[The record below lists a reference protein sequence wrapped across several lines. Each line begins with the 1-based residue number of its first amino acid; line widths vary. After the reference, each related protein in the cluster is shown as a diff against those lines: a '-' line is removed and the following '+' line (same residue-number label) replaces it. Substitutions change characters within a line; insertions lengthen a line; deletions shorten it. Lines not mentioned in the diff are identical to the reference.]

1 MEKVKDFFNRLTSN
15 YKTYVKQYMATNI
28 VIIIATLVFT
38 FANFNAWSKFLTSF
52 AIIAVIAAINF
63 FVAESYFKKKSAR
76 IYSYII
82 GFAIAGIFERFVHY
96 NAFGTSIYRILIG
109 YSIVAFLIG
118 LFKVIKNSGLELSK
132 YCTRAFKNL
141 FGTGVIYGI
150 LVVGF
155 ILIMTIAISL
165 LTSGKDYEPVMR
177 AQIAIF
183 GLFLVPATLLSITNT
198 EGESSKF
205 IEAVISFVL
214 LPLTSL
220 ATIIIYIY
228 MLKILALRQ
237 IPQNSIYRI
246 IAGLF
251 VVAFQVWVMTYEYK
265 QKNKFVE
272 VFSKI
277 MPIAFIPLI
286 GLQVYSIGARIGEN
300 GITPVR
306 YMGVMFIIFEI
317 IAIVLSIVNKRK
329 YLTNAL
335 LVAAVLMAISTI
347 LPVVNMEE
355 ISNYNQASRLKNAWR
370 EGESFTSLSSEE
382 KATASSAYRY
392 LLKQENSEKY
402 LPKYLDKEELT
413 EKLIE
418 HYSPYGDEDETYDEK
433 RTTYKIQDLG
443 GIGEVQIADEV
454 VAIIA
459 GLAATE
465 VNGVA
470 SMAGNITN
478 ELVSKLGMKNLSRG
492 VKVTVLEG
500 VVTVDLNLN
509 IEYGKNILE
518 TSKKV
523 QEKVKSSIEN
533 MTGLE
538 VADVN
543 IHIASVDM
551 ENEKGK

>member
-205 IEAVISFVL
+205 TEAVISFVL
-214 LPLTSL
+214 LPLTAL

-251 VVAFQVWVMTYEYK
+251 VVAFPVWVMTYEYK

-329 YLTNAL
+329 YLTNAV
-335 LVAAVLMAISTI
+335 LVAAGLMAISTI

-392 LLKQENSEKY
+392 LLRQENSEKY

-433 RTTYKIQDLG
+433 RTTYKRVNYQYPDDGVITVEGYNCIKKFKVYEYDVNEKQLENISIDDTFSINLKYYVLG
-443 GIGEVQIADEV
+443 LIEANKNGDES
-454 VAIIA
+454 AKEYI
-459 GLAATE
+459 
-465 VNGVA
+465 VNHRVHKVDD
-470 SMAGNITN
+470 SRNIYITD
-478 ELVSKLGMKNLSRG
+478 VNLSYN
-492 VKVTVLEG
+492 
-500 VVTVDLNLN
+500 VD
-509 IEYGKNILE
+509 
-518 TSKKV
+518 SKGNYD
-523 QEKVKSSIEN
+523 S
-533 MTGLE
+533 
-538 VADVN
+538 
-543 IHIASVDM
+543 
-551 ENEKGK
+551 ENEISIVIKGCFLIK

>member
-76 IYSYII
+76 IYSYTI

-205 IEAVISFVL
+205 IEVVISFVL
-214 LPLTSL
+214 LPLTAL

-251 VVAFQVWVMTYEYK
+251 VVAFPVWVMTYEYK

-329 YLTNAL
+329 YLTNAV
-335 LVAAVLMAISTI
+335 LVAAGLMAISTI
-347 LPVVNMEE
+347 SPVVNMEE
-355 ISNYNQASRLKNAWR
+355 ISNYNQVSRLKNAWR

-392 LLKQENSEKY
+392 LLRQENSEKY

-433 RTTYKIQDLG
+433 RTTYKRVNYQYPD
-443 GIGEVQIADEV
+443 DEV
-454 VAIIA
+454 ITVEGYNCIKKFQVYEYDINEENLESVSLYDTFNINLKDYVL
-459 GLAATE
+459 GLIEANK
-465 VNGVA
+465 NGDESAKEYIV
-470 SMAGNITN
+470 SHRVHRVDDSRDIYITD
-478 ELVSKLGMKNLSRG
+478 VNLSYE
-492 VKVTVLEG
+492 VDLEG
-500 VVTVDLNLN
+500 NYD
-509 IEYGKNILE
+509 
-518 TSKKV
+518 SK
-523 QEKVKSSIEN
+523 ERISI
-533 MTGLE
+533 
-538 VADVN
+538 V
-543 IHIASVDM
+543 I
-551 ENEKGK
+551 KGCFLIK

>member
-96 NAFGTSIYRILIG
+96 NTFGTSIYRILIG

-165 LTSGKDYEPVMR
+165 LTSGRDYEPVMR

-228 MLKILALRQ
+228 MLKILVLRQ

-251 VVAFQVWVMTYEYK
+251 VVAFPVWVMTYEYK
-265 QKNKFVE
+265 QKSKFIE

-286 GLQVYSIGARIGEN
+286 GLQIYSIGARIGEN

-317 IAIVLSIVNKRK
+317 VAIALSIVNKRK
-329 YLTNAL
+329 YLNNAM
-335 LVAAVLMAISTI
+335 LVAAGLLAITTI

-370 EGESFTSLSSEE
+370 EGESFTSLSNEE

-392 LLKQENSEKY
+392 LLRQENSEKY

-418 HYSPYGDEDETYDEK
+418 HYSPYDDEGETYDEK
-433 RTTYKIQDLG
+433 RTTYKRVNYQYPDDGVITVEGYNSIKKFQVYEYDINEENLESVNLYDAFNINLKDYVLG
-443 GIGEVQIADEV
+443 LIEANKNGDES
-454 VAIIA
+454 AKEYI
-459 GLAATE
+459 
-465 VNGVA
+465 VNHRVHKVDD
-470 SMAGNITN
+470 SRNIYITD
-478 ELVSKLGMKNLSRG
+478 VNLSYN
-492 VKVTVLEG
+492 
-500 VVTVDLNLN
+500 VD
-509 IEYGKNILE
+509 
-518 TSKKV
+518 SKGNYD
-523 QEKVKSSIEN
+523 S
-533 MTGLE
+533 
-538 VADVN
+538 
-543 IHIASVDM
+543 
-551 ENEKGK
+551 ENEISIVIKGCFLIK

>member
-1 MEKVKDFFNRLTSN
+1 M
-15 YKTYVKQYMATNI
+15 
-28 VIIIATLVFT
+28 
-38 FANFNAWSKFLTSF
+38 
-52 AIIAVIAAINF
+52 
-63 FVAESYFKKKSAR
+63 AESYFKKKSAR

-251 VVAFQVWVMTYEYK
+251 VVAFPVWVMTYEYK

-433 RTTYKIQDLG
+433 RTTYKRVNYQYPDDGVITVEGYNYIKKFQVYEYDINEENLESVSLYDTFNINLKDYVLG
-443 GIGEVQIADEV
+443 LIEANKNGDES
-454 VAIIA
+454 A
-459 GLAATE
+459 
-465 VNGVA
+465 
-470 SMAGNITN
+470 
-478 ELVSKLGMKNLSRG
+478 KR
-492 VKVTVLEG
+492 
-500 VVTVDLNLN
+500 
-509 IEYGKNILE
+509 
-518 TSKKV
+518 
-523 QEKVKSSIEN
+523 
-533 MTGLE
+533 
-538 VADVN
+538 
-543 IHIASVDM
+543 IHC
-551 ENEKGK
+551 KP

>member
-205 IEAVISFVL
+205 IEAVILFVL
-214 LPLTSL
+214 LPLTAL

-251 VVAFQVWVMTYEYK
+251 VVAFPVWVMTYEYK

-329 YLTNAL
+329 YLTNTV
-335 LVAAVLMAISTI
+335 LVAAGLMAISTI
-347 LPVVNMEE
+347 LPVVNMEK

-370 EGESFTSLSSEE
+370 KGESFTSLSSEE

-392 LLKQENSEKY
+392 LLGQENSEKY

-433 RTTYKIQDLG
+433 RTTYKRVNYQYPDDGVITVEGYNCIKKFKVYEYDVNEKQLENISIDDTFSINLKYYVLG
-443 GIGEVQIADEV
+443 LIEANKNGDES
-454 VAIIA
+454 AKEYI
-459 GLAATE
+459 
-465 VNGVA
+465 VNHRVHKVDD
-470 SMAGNITN
+470 SRNIYITD
-478 ELVSKLGMKNLSRG
+478 VNLSYN
-492 VKVTVLEG
+492 
-500 VVTVDLNLN
+500 VD
-509 IEYGKNILE
+509 
-518 TSKKV
+518 SKGNYD
-523 QEKVKSSIEN
+523 S
-533 MTGLE
+533 
-538 VADVN
+538 
-543 IHIASVDM
+543 
-551 ENEKGK
+551 ENEISIVIKGCFLIK

>member
-96 NAFGTSIYRILIG
+96 NTFGTSIYRILIG

-205 IEAVISFVL
+205 IEVVISFVL
-214 LPLTSL
+214 LPLTAL

-251 VVAFQVWVMTYEYK
+251 VVAFPVWVMTYEYK

-329 YLTNAL
+329 YLTNAV
-335 LVAAVLMAISTI
+335 LVAAGLMAISTI
-347 LPVVNMEE
+347 SPVVNMEE

-392 LLKQENSEKY
+392 LLRQENSEKY

-433 RTTYKIQDLG
+433 RTTYKRVNYQYPDDGVITVEGYNRIKKFKVYEYDINEENLESVSLYDTFNINLKDYVVG
-443 GIGEVQIADEV
+443 LIEANKNGDESAKEYIV
-454 VAIIA
+454 SHRVHRVDDSRDIY
-459 GLAATE
+459 
-465 VNGVA
+465 
-470 SMAGNITN
+470 ITD
-478 ELVSKLGMKNLSRG
+478 VNLSYE
-492 VKVTVLEG
+492 VDLEG
-500 VVTVDLNLN
+500 NYD
-509 IEYGKNILE
+509 
-518 TSKKV
+518 SK
-523 QEKVKSSIEN
+523 ERISI
-533 MTGLE
+533 
-538 VADVN
+538 V
-543 IHIASVDM
+543 I
-551 ENEKGK
+551 KGCFLIK

>member
-15 YKTYVKQYMATNI
+15 YKTYAKQYMATNI

-38 FANFNAWSKFLTSF
+38 FANFNAWSNGLTSF
-52 AIIAVIAAINF
+52 AIIATIAAINF
-63 FVAESYFKKKSAR
+63 FVVESYFKKKSTR

-96 NAFGTSIYRILIG
+96 NVFGTSIYRILIG

-118 LFKVIKNSGLELSK
+118 LFKVIKNSELESSK

-165 LTSGKDYEPVMR
+165 LTSGRSYEPVMR

-183 GLFLVPATLLSITNT
+183 GLFLVPVTLLSITNT

-205 IEAVISFVL
+205 IETVISFVL
-214 LPLTSL
+214 LPLTAI

-228 MLKILALRQ
+228 MIKILVLRQ

-246 IAGLF
+246 VAGLF
-251 VVAFQVWVMTYEYK
+251 VVVFPVWVMTYEYK
-265 QKNKFVE
+265 QKSKFIE

-286 GLQVYSIGARIGEN
+286 GLQIYSLGARIGEN

-317 IAIVLSIVNKRK
+317 VAIVLSIINKRK
-329 YLTNAL
+329 YLTNAV
-335 LVAAVLMAISTI
+335 LVAAGLIAISTI
-347 LPVVNMEE
+347 LPVVNMEQ
-355 ISNYNQASRLKNAWR
+355 ISNYNQASRLRKAWR
-370 EGESFTSLSSEE
+370 EGESFTSLSKEE

-392 LLKQENSEKY
+392 LSRQENCEKY

-413 EKLIE
+413 KKLIE
-418 HYSPYGDEDETYDEK
+418 HYSPYDEDYEYRSTRENVYSQYSTD
-433 RTTYKIQDLG
+433 
-443 GIGEVQIADEV
+443 
-454 VAIIA
+454 
-459 GLAATE
+459 
-465 VNGVA
+465 GVIPVEGYSYIKGFQVSEYSA
-470 SMAGNITN
+470 KEN
-478 ELVSKLGMKNLSRG
+478 ELENISLDDAFNINL
-492 VKVTVLEG
+492 KDYVLNVIEAKKISDKSAKEYIANHRIHR
-500 VVTVDLNLN
+500 VDDTRNIYITTVDISYNTDSEGN
-509 IEYGKNILE
+509 YDSE
-518 TSKKV
+518 
-523 QEKVKSSIEN
+523 QE
-533 MTGLE
+533 MT
-538 VADVN
+538 
-543 IHIASVDM
+543 III
-551 ENEKGK
+551 KGYFLIK

>member
-63 FVAESYFKKKSAR
+63 FVVESYFKEKKSKM
-76 IYSYII
+76 YSCVA
-82 GFAIAGIFERFVHY
+82 GFVIAVVLERFAHY
-96 NAFGTSIYRILIG
+96 NVFGASASRILTG

-165 LTSGKDYEPVMR
+165 LTSGRDYEPVMR

-214 LPLTSL
+214 LPLTAL

-251 VVAFQVWVMTYEYK
+251 VVAFPVWVMTYEYK

-286 GLQVYSIGARIGEN
+286 GLQIYSIGARIGEN

-329 YLTNAL
+329 YLTNAV
-335 LVAAVLMAISTI
+335 LVAAGLIAISTI

-355 ISNYNQASRLKNAWR
+355 ISNYNQVSRLRNAWR
-370 EGESFTSLSSEE
+370 EGESFTSLSKEE
-382 KATASSAYRY
+382 KATASSAYIY
-392 LLKQENSEKY
+392 LSRQENCEKY

-413 EKLIE
+413 KKLIE
-418 HYSPYGDEDETYDEK
+418 HYSPYGDEGETYDEK
-433 RTTYKIQDLG
+433 RTTYKRVNYQYPDDGVITVEGYNRIKKFKVYEYDINEENLECVSLYG
-443 GIGEVQIADEV
+443 TFNINLKDYVIGLIEANKNGDESAKEYIV
-454 VAIIA
+454 SHRVHRVDDSRDIY
-459 GLAATE
+459 
-465 VNGVA
+465 
-470 SMAGNITN
+470 ITD
-478 ELVSKLGMKNLSRG
+478 VNLSYE
-492 VKVTVLEG
+492 VDLEG
-500 VVTVDLNLN
+500 NYD
-509 IEYGKNILE
+509 
-518 TSKKV
+518 SK
-523 QEKVKSSIEN
+523 EGISI
-533 MTGLE
+533 
-538 VADVN
+538 V
-543 IHIASVDM
+543 I
-551 ENEKGK
+551 KGCFLIK

>member
-96 NAFGTSIYRILIG
+96 NTFGTSIYRILIG
-109 YSIVAFLIG
+109 YSIGAFLIG

-205 IEAVISFVL
+205 IEVVISFVL
-214 LPLTSL
+214 LPLTAL

-251 VVAFQVWVMTYEYK
+251 VVAFPVWVMTYEYK

-329 YLTNAL
+329 YLTNAV
-335 LVAAVLMAISTI
+335 LVAAGLMAISTI
-347 LPVVNMEE
+347 SPVVNMEE

-392 LLKQENSEKY
+392 LLRQENSEKY

-433 RTTYKIQDLG
+433 RTTYKRVNYQYPD
-443 GIGEVQIADEV
+443 DEV
-454 VAIIA
+454 ITVEGYNCIKKFKVYEYDINEENLESVSLYDTFNINLKDYVV
-459 GLAATE
+459 GLIEANK
-465 VNGVA
+465 NGDESAKEYIV
-470 SMAGNITN
+470 SHRVHRVDDSRDIYITD
-478 ELVSKLGMKNLSRG
+478 VNLSYE
-492 VKVTVLEG
+492 VDLEG
-500 VVTVDLNLN
+500 NYDSKEGISTV
-509 IEYGKNILE
+509 I
-518 TSKKV
+518 
-523 QEKVKSSIEN
+523 
-533 MTGLE
+533 
-538 VADVN
+538 
-543 IHIASVDM
+543 
-551 ENEKGK
+551 KGCFLIK

>member
-132 YCTRAFKNL
+132 YCTRSFKNL

-214 LPLTSL
+214 LPLTAL

-251 VVAFQVWVMTYEYK
+251 VVAFPVWVMTYEYK

-306 YMGVMFIIFEI
+306 YMGVIFIIFEI

-329 YLTNAL
+329 YLTNAV
-335 LVAAVLMAISTI
+335 LVAAGLMAISTI

-392 LLKQENSEKY
+392 LLIQENSEKY

-433 RTTYKIQDLG
+433 RTTYKRVNYQYPDDGVITVEGYNCIKKFKVYEYDVNEKQLENISIDDTFSINLKYYVLG
-443 GIGEVQIADEV
+443 LIEANKNGDES
-454 VAIIA
+454 AKEYI
-459 GLAATE
+459 
-465 VNGVA
+465 VNHRVHKVDD
-470 SMAGNITN
+470 SRNIYITD
-478 ELVSKLGMKNLSRG
+478 VNLSYN
-492 VKVTVLEG
+492 
-500 VVTVDLNLN
+500 VD
-509 IEYGKNILE
+509 
-518 TSKKV
+518 SKGNYD
-523 QEKVKSSIEN
+523 S
-533 MTGLE
+533 
-538 VADVN
+538 
-543 IHIASVDM
+543 
-551 ENEKGK
+551 ENEISIVIKGCFLIK

>member
-1 MEKVKDFFNRLTSN
+1 MEKVRDFFNRLTSN

-96 NAFGTSIYRILIG
+96 NAFGTGIYRILIG

-132 YCTRAFKNL
+132 YCTRVFKNL

-155 ILIMTIAISL
+155 ALIMAISISL
-165 LTSGKDYEPVMR
+165 LTPGKNYELVLR
-177 AQIAIF
+177 AQIAIAGF
-183 GLFLVPATLLSITNT
+183 FLIPATLLSITNT
-198 EGESSKF
+198 EGENSKF
-205 IEAVISFVL
+205 IETVISFVL
-214 LPLTSL
+214 LPLTAI

-228 MLKILALRQ
+228 MIKILVLRQ

-246 IAGLF
+246 VAGLF
-251 VVAFQVWVMTYEYK
+251 VVAFPVWVMTYEYK

-286 GLQVYSIGARIGEN
+286 GLQIYSIGARIGEN

-329 YLTNAL
+329 YLTNAV
-335 LVAAVLMAISTI
+335 LVAAGLMAISTI

-355 ISNYNQASRLKNAWR
+355 ISNYNQASRLRNAWR
-370 EGESFTSLSSEE
+370 EGESFTSLSNEE
-382 KATASSAYRY
+382 KAVASSAYRY
-392 LLKQENSEKY
+392 LLRQENSEKY

-433 RTTYKIQDLG
+433 RTTYKRVNYQYPDDGVITVEGYNRIKKFKVYEYDINGENLESVSLYDTFNINLKDYV
-443 GIGEVQIADEV
+443 IGLIEANKNGDESAKEYIV
-454 VAIIA
+454 SHRVHRVDDSRDIY
-459 GLAATE
+459 
-465 VNGVA
+465 
-470 SMAGNITN
+470 ITD
-478 ELVSKLGMKNLSRG
+478 VNLSYE
-492 VKVTVLEG
+492 VDLEG
-500 VVTVDLNLN
+500 NYD
-509 IEYGKNILE
+509 
-518 TSKKV
+518 SKEGV
-523 QEKVKSSIEN
+523 SI
-533 MTGLE
+533 
-538 VADVN
+538 V
-543 IHIASVDM
+543 I
-551 ENEKGK
+551 KGCFLIK

>member
-1 MEKVKDFFNRLTSN
+1 MEKLKDFFNRLTSN

-96 NAFGTSIYRILIG
+96 NTFGTSIYRILIG

-214 LPLTSL
+214 LPLTAI

-251 VVAFQVWVMTYEYK
+251 VVAFPVWVMTYEYK

-286 GLQVYSIGARIGEN
+286 GLQIYSIGARIEQN

-306 YMGVMFIIFEI
+306 YIGVMFIIFEI
-317 IAIVLSIVNKRK
+317 IAIILSIVNKRK
-329 YLTNAL
+329 YLTNVV
-335 LVAAVLMAISTI
+335 LVAAGLLAISTI
-347 LPVVNMEE
+347 LPVVNMEQ
-355 ISNYNQASRLKNAWR
+355 ISNYNQAARLRNAWR
-370 EGESFTSLSSEE
+370 EGESFTSLSKEE
-382 KATASSAYRY
+382 KATASSAYKY
-392 LLKQENSEKY
+392 LLRQEKPEKY
-402 LPKYLDKEELT
+402 LPKYLNRDELT

-418 HYSPYGDEDETYDEK
+418 HYSPYDDEYETYDEK
-433 RTTYKIQDLG
+433 RTAYKKVNYQYPNDAVITVEGYNRIKKFQAYEYDVNEKQLENISIDDTFSINLKYYV
-443 GIGEVQIADEV
+443 IGLIEANKNGDES
-454 VAIIA
+454 AKEYI
-459 GLAATE
+459 
-465 VNGVA
+465 VNHRVHKVDD
-470 SMAGNITN
+470 SRNIYITD
-478 ELVSKLGMKNLSRG
+478 VNLSYN
-492 VKVTVLEG
+492 VDSEG
-500 VVTVDLNLN
+500 NYD
-509 IEYGKNILE
+509 
-518 TSKKV
+518 S
-523 QEKVKSSIEN
+523 
-533 MTGLE
+533 
-538 VADVN
+538 
-543 IHIASVDM
+543 
-551 ENEKGK
+551 ENEISINIKGYFLIK

>member
-52 AIIAVIAAINF
+52 AIIAIIAAINF

-165 LTSGKDYEPVMR
+165 LTPGKDYEPVMR

-214 LPLTSL
+214 LPLTAL

-251 VVAFQVWVMTYEYK
+251 VVAFPVWGMTYEYK

-286 GLQVYSIGARIGEN
+286 GLQVL
-300 GITPVR
+300 VR
-306 YMGVMFIIFEI
+306 
-317 IAIVLSIVNKRK
+317 
-329 YLTNAL
+329 
-335 LVAAVLMAISTI
+335 
-347 LPVVNMEE
+347 ME
-355 ISNYNQASRLKNAWR
+355 LH
-370 EGESFTSLSSEE
+370 L
-382 KATASSAYRY
+382 
-392 LLKQENSEKY
+392 
-402 LPKYLDKEELT
+402 
-413 EKLIE
+413 
-418 HYSPYGDEDETYDEK
+418 
-433 RTTYKIQDLG
+433 
-443 GIGEVQIADEV
+443 
-454 VAIIA
+454 
-459 GLAATE
+459 
-465 VNGVA
+465 
-470 SMAGNITN
+470 
-478 ELVSKLGMKNLSRG
+478 
-492 VKVTVLEG
+492 
-500 VVTVDLNLN
+500 
-509 IEYGKNILE
+509 
-518 TSKKV
+518 
-523 QEKVKSSIEN
+523 
-533 MTGLE
+533 
-538 VADVN
+538 
-543 IHIASVDM
+543 
-551 ENEKGK
+551 

>member
-1 MEKVKDFFNRLTSN
+1 MEKVKYFFNRLTSN

-205 IEAVISFVL
+205 TEAVISFVL
-214 LPLTSL
+214 LPLTAL

-251 VVAFQVWVMTYEYK
+251 VVAFPVWVMTYEYK

-329 YLTNAL
+329 YLTNAV

-392 LLKQENSEKY
+392 LLIQENSEKY

-418 HYSPYGDEDETYDEK
+418 HYSPYGDKGETYDEK
-433 RTTYKIQDLG
+433 RTTYKRVNYQYPDDGVITVEGYNCIKKFQVYEYDINEENLESVSLYDTFNINLKDYV
-443 GIGEVQIADEV
+443 IGLIEANKNGDESAKEYIV
-454 VAIIA
+454 SHRVHRVDDSRDIY
-459 GLAATE
+459 
-465 VNGVA
+465 
-470 SMAGNITN
+470 ITD
-478 ELVSKLGMKNLSRG
+478 VNLSYE
-492 VKVTVLEG
+492 VDLEG
-500 VVTVDLNLN
+500 NYD
-509 IEYGKNILE
+509 
-518 TSKKV
+518 SK
-523 QEKVKSSIEN
+523 EGISI
-533 MTGLE
+533 
-538 VADVN
+538 V
-543 IHIASVDM
+543 I
-551 ENEKGK
+551 KGCFLIK

>member
-1 MEKVKDFFNRLTSN
+1 MERVKDFFNRLTSN

-82 GFAIAGIFERFVHY
+82 GFAIAGIFERFVNY

-132 YCTRAFKNL
+132 YCTRSFKNL

-165 LTSGKDYEPVMR
+165 LTPGKDYEPVMR

-214 LPLTSL
+214 LPLTAL

-237 IPQNSIYRI
+237 IPQNSIYKI

-251 VVAFQVWVMTYEYK
+251 VVAFPVWVMTYEYK

-392 LLKQENSEKY
+392 LLRQENSEKY

-433 RTTYKIQDLG
+433 RTTYKRVNYQYPD
-443 GIGEVQIADEV
+443 DEV
-454 VAIIA
+454 ITVEGYNCIKKFQVYEYDINEENLESVSLYDTFNINLKDYVL
-459 GLAATE
+459 GLIEANK
-465 VNGVA
+465 NGDESAKEYIV
-470 SMAGNITN
+470 SHRVHRVDDSRDIYITD
-478 ELVSKLGMKNLSRG
+478 VNLSYE
-492 VKVTVLEG
+492 VDLEG
-500 VVTVDLNLN
+500 NYD
-509 IEYGKNILE
+509 
-518 TSKKV
+518 SK
-523 QEKVKSSIEN
+523 ERISI
-533 MTGLE
+533 
-538 VADVN
+538 V
-543 IHIASVDM
+543 I
-551 ENEKGK
+551 KGCFLIK

>member
-132 YCTRAFKNL
+132 YCTRSFKNL

-214 LPLTSL
+214 LPLTAL

-251 VVAFQVWVMTYEYK
+251 VVAFPVWVMTYEYK

-329 YLTNAL
+329 YLTNAV

-392 LLKQENSEKY
+392 LLRQENSEKY

-433 RTTYKIQDLG
+433 RTTYKRVNYQYPD
-443 GIGEVQIADEV
+443 DEV
-454 VAIIA
+454 ITVEGYNCIKKFQVYEYDINEENLESVSLYDTFNINLKDYVL
-459 GLAATE
+459 GLIEANK
-465 VNGVA
+465 NGDESAKEYIV
-470 SMAGNITN
+470 SHRVHRVDESRDIYITD
-478 ELVSKLGMKNLSRG
+478 VNLSYE
-492 VKVTVLEG
+492 VDLEG
-500 VVTVDLNLN
+500 NYD
-509 IEYGKNILE
+509 
-518 TSKKV
+518 SK
-523 QEKVKSSIEN
+523 ERISI
-533 MTGLE
+533 
-538 VADVN
+538 V
-543 IHIASVDM
+543 I
-551 ENEKGK
+551 KGCFLIK

>member
-52 AIIAVIAAINF
+52 VIIAVIAAINF
-63 FVAESYFKKKSAR
+63 FVVESYFKEKKSKM
-76 IYSYII
+76 YSCVA
-82 GFAIAGIFERFVHY
+82 GFVIAVVLERFAHY
-96 NAFGTSIYRILIG
+96 NVFGASASRILTG
-109 YSIVAFLIG
+109 YYIVAFLIG

-132 YCTRAFKNL
+132 YCTRVFKNL

-214 LPLTSL
+214 LPLTAL

-251 VVAFQVWVMTYEYK
+251 VVAFPVWVMTYEYK

-355 ISNYNQASRLKNAWR
+355 ISNYNQAARLKNAWR

-433 RTTYKIQDLG
+433 RTTYKRVNYQYPDDGVITVEGYNYIKKFQVYEYDINEENLESVSLYDTFNINLKDYVLG
-443 GIGEVQIADEV
+443 LKKANKNGDESAKEYIV
-454 VAIIA
+454 SHRVHRVDDSRDIY
-459 GLAATE
+459 
-465 VNGVA
+465 
-470 SMAGNITN
+470 ITD
-478 ELVSKLGMKNLSRG
+478 MNLSYE
-492 VKVTVLEG
+492 VDLEG
-500 VVTVDLNLN
+500 NYD
-509 IEYGKNILE
+509 
-518 TSKKV
+518 SK
-523 QEKVKSSIEN
+523 EGISI
-533 MTGLE
+533 
-538 VADVN
+538 V
-543 IHIASVDM
+543 I
-551 ENEKGK
+551 KGCFLIK

>member
-220 ATIIIYIY
+220 ATIIINIY

-433 RTTYKIQDLG
+433 RTTYKRVNYQYPDDGVITVEGYNYIKKFQVYEYDINEENLESVSLYDTFNINLKDYVLG
-443 GIGEVQIADEV
+443 LIEANKNGDESAKEYIV
-454 VAIIA
+454 SHRVHRVDDSRDIY
-459 GLAATE
+459 
-465 VNGVA
+465 
-470 SMAGNITN
+470 ITD
-478 ELVSKLGMKNLSRG
+478 MNLSYE
-492 VKVTVLEG
+492 VDLEG
-500 VVTVDLNLN
+500 NYDSNEV
-509 IEYGKNILE
+509 I
-518 TSKKV
+518 
-523 QEKVKSSIEN
+523 SI
-533 MTGLE
+533 
-538 VADVN
+538 V
-543 IHIASVDM
+543 I
-551 ENEKGK
+551 KGCLLIK

>member
-433 RTTYKIQDLG
+433 RTTYKRVNYQYPDDGVITVEGYNYIKKFQVYEYDINEENLESVSLYDTFNMNLKDYVLG
-443 GIGEVQIADEV
+443 LIEANKNGDESAKEYIV
-454 VAIIA
+454 SHRVHRVDDSRDIY
-459 GLAATE
+459 
-465 VNGVA
+465 
-470 SMAGNITN
+470 ITD
-478 ELVSKLGMKNLSRG
+478 MNLSYE
-492 VKVTVLEG
+492 VDLEG
-500 VVTVDLNLN
+500 NYD
-509 IEYGKNILE
+509 
-518 TSKKV
+518 SK
-523 QEKVKSSIEN
+523 EGISI
-533 MTGLE
+533 
-538 VADVN
+538 V
-543 IHIASVDM
+543 I
-551 ENEKGK
+551 KGCFLIK

>member
-132 YCTRAFKNL
+132 YCTRSFKNL

-165 LTSGKDYEPVMR
+165 LTPGKDYEPVMR

-214 LPLTSL
+214 LPLTAL

-251 VVAFQVWVMTYEYK
+251 VVAFPVWVMTYEYK

-317 IAIVLSIVNKRK
+317 VAIALSIVNKRK
-329 YLTNAL
+329 YLNNAM
-335 LVAAVLMAISTI
+335 LVAAGLLAITTI

-355 ISNYNQASRLKNAWR
+355 ISNYNQVSRLKNAWR
-370 EGESFTSLSSEE
+370 EGESFTSLSNEE

-392 LLKQENSEKY
+392 LLRQENSEKY

-433 RTTYKIQDLG
+433 RTTYKRVNYQYPDDGVITVEGYNCIKKFKVYEYDVNEKQLENISIDDTFSINLKYYVLG
-443 GIGEVQIADEV
+443 LIEANKNGDES
-454 VAIIA
+454 AKEYI
-459 GLAATE
+459 
-465 VNGVA
+465 VNYRVHKVDD
-470 SMAGNITN
+470 SRNIYITD
-478 ELVSKLGMKNLSRG
+478 VNLSYN
-492 VKVTVLEG
+492 
-500 VVTVDLNLN
+500 VD
-509 IEYGKNILE
+509 
-518 TSKKV
+518 SKGNYD
-523 QEKVKSSIEN
+523 S
-533 MTGLE
+533 
-538 VADVN
+538 
-543 IHIASVDM
+543 
-551 ENEKGK
+551 ENEISIVIKGCFLIK

>member
-82 GFAIAGIFERFVHY
+82 GFAIAGIFERFVNY

-132 YCTRAFKNL
+132 YCTRSFKNL

-165 LTSGKDYEPVMR
+165 LTPGKDYEPVMR

-214 LPLTSL
+214 LPLTAL

-237 IPQNSIYRI
+237 IPQNSIYKI
-246 IAGLF
+246 IAVLF
-251 VVAFQVWVMTYEYK
+251 VVAFPVWVMTYEYK

-392 LLKQENSEKY
+392 LLRQENSEKY

-433 RTTYKIQDLG
+433 RTTYKRVNYQYPD
-443 GIGEVQIADEV
+443 DEV
-454 VAIIA
+454 ITVEGYNCIKKFQVYEYDINEENLESVSLYDTFNINLKDYVL
-459 GLAATE
+459 GLIEANK
-465 VNGVA
+465 NGDESAKEYIV
-470 SMAGNITN
+470 SHRVHRVDDSRDIYITD
-478 ELVSKLGMKNLSRG
+478 VNLSYE
-492 VKVTVLEG
+492 VDLEG
-500 VVTVDLNLN
+500 NYD
-509 IEYGKNILE
+509 
-518 TSKKV
+518 SK
-523 QEKVKSSIEN
+523 ERISI
-533 MTGLE
+533 
-538 VADVN
+538 V
-543 IHIASVDM
+543 I
-551 ENEKGK
+551 KGCFLIK

>member
-82 GFAIAGIFERFVHY
+82 GFAIAGIFERFVNY

-132 YCTRAFKNL
+132 YCTRSFKNL

-165 LTSGKDYEPVMR
+165 LTPGKDYEPVMR

-214 LPLTSL
+214 LPLTAL

-237 IPQNSIYRI
+237 IPQNSIYKI

-251 VVAFQVWVMTYEYK
+251 VVTFPVWVMTYEYK

-392 LLKQENSEKY
+392 LLRQENSEKY

-433 RTTYKIQDLG
+433 RTTYKRVNYQYPD
-443 GIGEVQIADEV
+443 DEV
-454 VAIIA
+454 
-459 GLAATE
+459 
-465 VNGVA
+465 
-470 SMAGNITN
+470 IT
-478 ELVSKLGMKNLSRG
+478 V
-492 VKVTVLEG
+492 EG
-500 VVTVDLNLN
+500 YNCIKKFQVY
-509 IEYGKNILE
+509 EYDIN
-518 TSKKV
+518 
-523 QEKVKSSIEN
+523 
-533 MTGLE
+533 
-538 VADVN
+538 
-543 IHIASVDM
+543 
-551 ENEKGK
+551 

>member
-28 VIIIATLVFT
+28 VLIIATLVFT

-82 GFAIAGIFERFVHY
+82 GFAIAGIFERFVNY

-132 YCTRAFKNL
+132 YCTRSFKNL

-165 LTSGKDYEPVMR
+165 LTPGKDYEPVMR

-214 LPLTSL
+214 LPLTAL

-237 IPQNSIYRI
+237 IPQNSIYKI

-251 VVAFQVWVMTYEYK
+251 VVAFPVWVMTYEYK

-392 LLKQENSEKY
+392 LLRQENSEKY

-433 RTTYKIQDLG
+433 RTTYKRVNYQYPD
-443 GIGEVQIADEV
+443 DEV
-454 VAIIA
+454 ITVEGYNCIKKFQVYEYDINEENLESVSLYDTFNINLKDYVL
-459 GLAATE
+459 GLIEANK
-465 VNGVA
+465 NGDESAKEYIV
-470 SMAGNITN
+470 SHRVHRVDDSRDIYITD
-478 ELVSKLGMKNLSRG
+478 VNLSYE
-492 VKVTVLEG
+492 VDLEG
-500 VVTVDLNLN
+500 NYD
-509 IEYGKNILE
+509 
-518 TSKKV
+518 SK
-523 QEKVKSSIEN
+523 ERISI
-533 MTGLE
+533 
-538 VADVN
+538 V
-543 IHIASVDM
+543 I
-551 ENEKGK
+551 KGCFLIK

>member
-1 MEKVKDFFNRLTSN
+1 MEKVRDFFNRLTSN

-63 FVAESYFKKKSAR
+63 FVVESYFKEKKSKM
-76 IYSYII
+76 YSCVA
-82 GFAIAGIFERFVHY
+82 GFVIAVVLERFAHY
-96 NAFGTSIYRILIG
+96 NVFGASASRILTG
-109 YSIVAFLIG
+109 YYIVAFLIG

-155 ILIMTIAISL
+155 ILIMAISISL
-165 LTSGKDYEPVMR
+165 LTPGKNYELVLR
-177 AQIAIF
+177 TQIAIAGF
-183 GLFLVPATLLSITNT
+183 FLIPATLLSITNT
-198 EGESSKF
+198 EGENSKF
-205 IEAVISFVL
+205 IETVISFVL
-214 LPLTSL
+214 LPLTAI
-220 ATIIIYIY
+220 ATVIIYIY
-228 MLKILALRQ
+228 MIKILALRQ

-251 VVAFQVWVMTYEYK
+251 VVAFPVWVMTYEYK

-286 GLQVYSIGARIGEN
+286 GLQIYSIGARIGEN

-329 YLTNAL
+329 YLTNAV

-370 EGESFTSLSSEE
+370 EGKSFTGLSSEE

-392 LLKQENSEKY
+392 LLIQENSEKY

-418 HYSPYGDEDETYDEK
+418 HYSPYGDKVETYDEK
-433 RTTYKIQDLG
+433 RTTYKRVNYQYPDDGVITVEGYNRIKKFKVYEYDINEENLESVSLYDTFNINLKDYV
-443 GIGEVQIADEV
+443 IGLIEANKNGDESAKEYIV
-454 VAIIA
+454 SHRVHRVDDSRDIY
-459 GLAATE
+459 
-465 VNGVA
+465 
-470 SMAGNITN
+470 ITD
-478 ELVSKLGMKNLSRG
+478 VNLSYE
-492 VKVTVLEG
+492 VDLEG
-500 VVTVDLNLN
+500 NYD
-509 IEYGKNILE
+509 
-518 TSKKV
+518 SK
-523 QEKVKSSIEN
+523 EGISI
-533 MTGLE
+533 
-538 VADVN
+538 V
-543 IHIASVDM
+543 I
-551 ENEKGK
+551 KGCFLIK

>member
-82 GFAIAGIFERFVHY
+82 GFAIAGIFERFVNY

-132 YCTRAFKNL
+132 YCTRSFKNL

-165 LTSGKDYEPVMR
+165 LTPGKDYEPVMR

-214 LPLTSL
+214 LPLTAL

-237 IPQNSIYRI
+237 IPQNSIYKI

-251 VVAFQVWVMTYEYK
+251 VVAFPVWVMTYEYK

-329 YLTNAL
+329 YLPNAL

-392 LLKQENSEKY
+392 LLRQENSEKY

-433 RTTYKIQDLG
+433 RTTYKRVNYQYPD
-443 GIGEVQIADEV
+443 DEV
-454 VAIIA
+454 ITVEGYNCIKKFQVYEYDINEENLESVSLYDTFNINLKDYVL
-459 GLAATE
+459 GLIEANK
-465 VNGVA
+465 NGDESAKEYIV
-470 SMAGNITN
+470 SHRVHRVDDSRDIYITD
-478 ELVSKLGMKNLSRG
+478 VNLSYE
-492 VKVTVLEG
+492 VDLEG
-500 VVTVDLNLN
+500 NYD
-509 IEYGKNILE
+509 
-518 TSKKV
+518 SK
-523 QEKVKSSIEN
+523 ERISI
-533 MTGLE
+533 
-538 VADVN
+538 V
-543 IHIASVDM
+543 I
-551 ENEKGK
+551 KGCFLIK

>member
-63 FVAESYFKKKSAR
+63 FVVESYFKKKSAR

-96 NAFGTSIYRILIG
+96 NTFGTSIYRILIG
-109 YSIVAFLIG
+109 YSIGAFLIG

-165 LTSGKDYEPVMR
+165 LTSGRNYEPVMR

-214 LPLTSL
+214 LPLTAL

-251 VVAFQVWVMTYEYK
+251 VVAFPVWVMTYEYK

-329 YLTNAL
+329 YLTNAV

-392 LLKQENSEKY
+392 LLIQENSEKY

-418 HYSPYGDEDETYDEK
+418 HYSPYGDEGETYDEK
-433 RTTYKIQDLG
+433 RTTYKRVNYQYPDDGVITVEGYNRIKKFKVYEYDIKEENLESVSLYDTFNINLKDYVVG
-443 GIGEVQIADEV
+443 LIEANKNGDESAKEYIV
-454 VAIIA
+454 SHRVHRVDDSRDIY
-459 GLAATE
+459 
-465 VNGVA
+465 
-470 SMAGNITN
+470 ITD
-478 ELVSKLGMKNLSRG
+478 VNLSYE
-492 VKVTVLEG
+492 VDLEG
-500 VVTVDLNLN
+500 NYDSKEGISTV
-509 IEYGKNILE
+509 I
-518 TSKKV
+518 
-523 QEKVKSSIEN
+523 
-533 MTGLE
+533 
-538 VADVN
+538 
-543 IHIASVDM
+543 
-551 ENEKGK
+551 KGCFLIK

>member
-214 LPLTSL
+214 LPLTAL

-433 RTTYKIQDLG
+433 RTTYKRVNYQYPD
-443 GIGEVQIADEV
+443 DEV
-454 VAIIA
+454 ITVDGYNCIKKFQVYEYDINEENLESVSLYDTFNINLKDYVL
-459 GLAATE
+459 GLIEANK
-465 VNGVA
+465 NGDESAKEYIV
-470 SMAGNITN
+470 SHRVHRVDDSRDIYITD
-478 ELVSKLGMKNLSRG
+478 VNLSYE
-492 VKVTVLEG
+492 VDLEG
-500 VVTVDLNLN
+500 NYD
-509 IEYGKNILE
+509 
-518 TSKKV
+518 SK
-523 QEKVKSSIEN
+523 ERISI
-533 MTGLE
+533 
-538 VADVN
+538 V
-543 IHIASVDM
+543 I
-551 ENEKGK
+551 KGCFLIK

>member
-82 GFAIAGIFERFVHY
+82 GFAIAGIFERFVNY

-132 YCTRAFKNL
+132 YCTRSFKNL

-237 IPQNSIYRI
+237 IPQNSIYKI

-251 VVAFQVWVMTYEYK
+251 VVAFPVWVMTYEYK

-392 LLKQENSEKY
+392 LLRQENSEKY

-433 RTTYKIQDLG
+433 RTTYKRVNYQYPD
-443 GIGEVQIADEV
+443 DEV
-454 VAIIA
+454 ITVEGYNCIKKFQVYEYDINEENLESVSLYDTFNINLKDYVL
-459 GLAATE
+459 GLIEANK
-465 VNGVA
+465 NGDESAKEYIV
-470 SMAGNITN
+470 SHRVHRVDDSRDIYITD
-478 ELVSKLGMKNLSRG
+478 MNLSYE
-492 VKVTVLEG
+492 VDLEG
-500 VVTVDLNLN
+500 NYD
-509 IEYGKNILE
+509 
-518 TSKKV
+518 SK
-523 QEKVKSSIEN
+523 EGISI
-533 MTGLE
+533 
-538 VADVN
+538 V
-543 IHIASVDM
+543 I
-551 ENEKGK
+551 KGCFLIK

>member
-132 YCTRAFKNL
+132 YCTRSFKNL

-165 LTSGKDYEPVMR
+165 LTPGKDYEPVMR

-198 EGESSKF
+198 EGESFKF

-214 LPLTSL
+214 LPLTAL

-251 VVAFQVWVMTYEYK
+251 VVAFPVWVMTYEYK

-433 RTTYKIQDLG
+433 RTTYKRVNYQYPDDGVITVEGYNCIKKFKVYEYDVNEKQLENISIDDTFSINLKYYVLG
-443 GIGEVQIADEV
+443 LIEANKNGDES
-454 VAIIA
+454 AKEYI
-459 GLAATE
+459 
-465 VNGVA
+465 VNHRVHKVDD
-470 SMAGNITN
+470 SRNIYITD
-478 ELVSKLGMKNLSRG
+478 VNLSYN
-492 VKVTVLEG
+492 
-500 VVTVDLNLN
+500 VD
-509 IEYGKNILE
+509 
-518 TSKKV
+518 SKGNYD
-523 QEKVKSSIEN
+523 S
-533 MTGLE
+533 
-538 VADVN
+538 
-543 IHIASVDM
+543 
-551 ENEKGK
+551 ENEISIVIKGCFLIK

>member
-82 GFAIAGIFERFVHY
+82 GFAIAGIFERFVNY

-132 YCTRAFKNL
+132 YCTRSFKNL

-165 LTSGKDYEPVMR
+165 LTPGKDYEPVMR

-214 LPLTSL
+214 LPLTAL

-237 IPQNSIYRI
+237 IPQNSIYKI

-251 VVAFQVWVMTYEYK
+251 VVAFPVWVMTYEYK

-433 RTTYKIQDLG
+433 RTTYKRVNYQYPD
-443 GIGEVQIADEV
+443 DEV
-454 VAIIA
+454 ITVEGYNCIKKFQVYEYDINEENLESVSLYDTFNINLKDYVL
-459 GLAATE
+459 GLIEANK
-465 VNGVA
+465 NGDESAKEYIV
-470 SMAGNITN
+470 SHRVHRVDDSRDIYITD
-478 ELVSKLGMKNLSRG
+478 VNLSYE
-492 VKVTVLEG
+492 VDLEG
-500 VVTVDLNLN
+500 NYD
-509 IEYGKNILE
+509 
-518 TSKKV
+518 SK
-523 QEKVKSSIEN
+523 ERISI
-533 MTGLE
+533 
-538 VADVN
+538 V
-543 IHIASVDM
+543 I
-551 ENEKGK
+551 KGCFLIK